1 LIVVL
6 IACSVDSIGK
16 GRREMKKTLYLYV
29 ATLDVGCECLL
40 LFTFYASSTIEAME
54 HVINLEV
61 EYEARCLGYKVY
73 PGGFKIVMS
82 ELPGVIDTT
91 SLPQ

>member
-1 LIVVL
+1 
-6 IACSVDSIGK
+6 
-16 GRREMKKTLYLYV
+16 MYLYV

-54 HVINLEV
+54 YVINLEV